1 MDKEPSVYRRNLNI
15 LIIQIVKQGKP
26 YVFRKVGKSREMY
39 NTQRAEDT
47 GKSEGSYVMYE
58 IGIQDLS

>member
-1 MDKEPSVYRRNLNI
+1 MCSLW
-15 LIIQIVKQGKP
+15 
-26 YVFRKVGKSREMY
+26 VGKSQEMY
-39 NTQRAEDT
+39 NTQRVEDT